1 MSLES
6 LRQWL
11 VSQPSFNEKVRG
23 IIRSGV
29 LNEFPSIGASQAPD
43 THYWHYLLTCASLLA
58 RSDIAAEQRIALRI
72 ADTCLQLS
80 SSNEERLA
88 AGIVLDTMANKPS
101 LQLAARRSIIPAEI
115 ERELPLPLRADFIK
129 RDTEDQVRTLDGV
142 SHAVNRFQREFWE
155 ALSGDL
161 WVSASAPT
169 SAGKSFIL
177 RLWVAEVFR
186 KKPNARVA
194 FLVPTRALIQEFTIA
209 FGDDL
214 SNGVLKELTIHSLPL
229 EGDFDPAVGHLFI
242 FTQERLHI
250 LLGRQPDLSFD
261 LLVVDEAQKVGDGY
275 RGILLEQVIAE
286 CVRRS
291 ASTQLVYASPFVSN
305 PGYLIRG
312 APQEAST
319 RPVDREVT
327 TVTQNML
334 FVSQK
339 RGNPEVWH
347 VSVPSEA
354 GELIIGDVKLPFR
367 ATSEAKRLST
377 VAFALK
383 SPAGGNLVYAN
394 GAMDAEKYAQ
404 HIAEGYKQQAA
415 PSLEENERVQDL
427 IKLVRKTIH
436 SQYLLVETLKQG
448 VAYHYGNMPLL
459 IRTEIEGLFRD
470 GILRFLICTATLIEG
485 VNLPCKVI
493 FLRGPRKGRGNPM
506 QAPDFWNLAG
516 RAGRWGK
523 EFHGTI
529 VCVDPIKDGVWKIPP
544 PIERVRQE
552 IKAST
557 ELTLENPNLL
567 FDYIEN
573 SYPVAIGRETPELDY
588 TLTYFFHT
596 FIRHGTISN
605 APSVKAL
612 SPEQLTKLEQV
623 VRAEIDSFPLPT
635 DLFFR
640 HPGILPHALVQ
651 LLKAFRALS
660 EDEVADLSPVLPESA
675 DAIDRYKEIF
685 RFINTHLRADWATS
699 EFGGEKRITQ
709 LAILAVHW
717 MQGRPLSYLIRE
729 RIRVN
734 ERRSELGLREQKL
747 SRIIIDVMSDV
758 ETYARFLIPK
768 YLRAFLD
775 VLTFHARERGIESK
789 LPELPNLELWLELGV
804 SGRTQLS
811 LMELG
816 LSRTAAIEVFEL
828 MIDPD
833 MDKTSTLQWLRTTG
847 ESIAANLPELVNQEI
862 RRVIAR
868 YRHSESQ

>member
-11 VSQPSFNEKVRG
+11 TSQSSFSEKLRSLV
-23 IIRSGV
+23 RSGV
-29 LNEFPSIGASQAPD
+29 LNEFPSIDSEKRAEHHDWP
-43 THYWHYLLTCASLLA
+43 YLLTCASLLA
-58 RSDIAAEQRIALRI
+58 RSDAASEQRIALRI

-80 SSNEERLA
+80 TENEEKLA

-101 LQLAARRSIIPAEI
+101 LQLAARRHILPDEI

-129 RDTEDQVRTLDGV
+129 RDTEDRVRTVDGV

-155 ALSGDL
+155 ALNGDL

-194 FLVPTRALIQEFTIA
+194 FVVPTRALIQEFSIS

-214 SNGVLKELTIHSLPL
+214 SNGVLKNLTIHSLPL
-229 EGDFDPAVGHLFI
+229 EGDFDPSTGHLFI

-250 LLGRQPDLSFD
+250 LLGRQPSLSFD
-261 LLVVDEAQKVGDGY
+261 LLVIDEAQKVGDGY

-291 ASTQLVYASPFVSN
+291 ALTQLVYASPFVSN

-312 APQEAST
+312 APQDTST

-339 RGNPEVWH
+339 RGNPEIWH

-354 GELIIGDVKLPFR
+354 GEIIIGDVKLPFR
-367 ATSEAKRLST
+367 ATSEGKRLST

-383 SPAGGNLVYAN
+383 SSTGGNLVYAN

-404 HIAEGYKQQAA
+404 HIAEGYKQQGT
-415 PSLEENERVQDL
+415 PSLEVNQRIQDL

-459 IRTEIEGLFRD
+459 IRTEIEGLFRE

-493 FLRGPRKGRGNPM
+493 FLRGPSKGRGNPM

-529 VCVDPIKDGVWKIPP
+529 VCIDPIKSGVWKIPP
-544 PIERVRQE
+544 PVERVRQE
-552 IKAST
+552 IKSST

-567 FDYIEN
+567 FTYIED
-573 SYPVAIGRETPELDY
+573 SYPIAIGRETPELDY

-596 FIRHGTISN
+596 FIRHGTISK
-605 APSVKAL
+605 APSVKTL
-612 SPEQLTKLEQV
+612 STEQLTRLESV
-623 VRAEIDSFPLPT
+623 IRSEIESFPLPT
-635 DLFFR
+635 DLFFK

-651 LLKAFRALS
+651 MLEAFRALT
-660 EDEVADLSPVLPESA
+660 EDEIVDLAPILPESE

-685 RFINTHLRADWATS
+685 RFINTHLRANWAIS

-709 LAILAVHW
+709 LAILAVRW
-717 MQGRPLSYLIRE
+717 MQGRPLSLLIRE

-734 ERRSELGLREQKL
+734 EARGELGLREQKL
-747 SRIIIDVMSDV
+747 SAVIIAVMSDV

-768 YLRAFLD
+768 FLRAFLD
-775 VLTFHARERGIESK
+775 VLAFHARERGMEAK
-789 LPELPNLELWLELGV
+789 LPQLPNLELWLELGV

-816 LSRTAAIEVFEL
+816 LSRTAAIEVFEF
-828 MIDPD
+828 MMNPD
-833 MDKTSTLQWLRTTG
+833 MDKESTLVWLRSTG
-847 ESIAANLPELVNQEI
+847 ESLSPNLPELVNQEI
-862 RRVIAR
+862 RRVLAR
-868 YRHSESQ
+868 YKQIE